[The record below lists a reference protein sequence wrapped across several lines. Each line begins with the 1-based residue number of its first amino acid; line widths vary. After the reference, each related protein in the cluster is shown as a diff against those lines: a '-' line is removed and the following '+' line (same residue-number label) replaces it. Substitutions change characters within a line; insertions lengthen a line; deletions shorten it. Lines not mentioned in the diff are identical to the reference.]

1 MKQSTK
7 LAMAVGVL
15 ASALMLTGCAAG
27 NAGAKQTPQAAAT
40 TEAAQTES
48 AEVPDAEGKPG
59 EMSVSVSEK
68 ELETKALRED
78 KGLLLPLGETARALG
93 YDVQEKTEE
102 TDDKE
107 RRSVEMTQGEDKITV
122 LWSVSDN
129 TARDISWQKN
139 GLLIPV
145 DARLTTKGETVYV
158 PAAFFEKAADVVV
171 TEADGSV
178 KIEKKGSTATPPTDT
193 QEENGAQ

>member
-1 MKQSTK
+1 MKQSAK
-7 LAMAVGVL
+7 AAIAAGMLAA
-15 ASALMLTGCAAG
+15 ALMLTGCAAG
-27 NAGAKQTPQAAAT
+27 NAGTKQTPQAEQT
-40 TEAAQTES
+40 AQTES
-48 AEVPDAEGKPG
+48 TQTPEAEGEPG
-59 EMSVSVSEK
+59 EMPVSIGGK
-68 ELETKALRED
+68 ELDAKALRED

-93 YDVQEKTEE
+93 FDVQEKTEE

-107 RRSVEMTQGEDKITV
+107 RRSVELTRGEDKITV

-158 PAAFFEKAADVVV
+158 PAAFFEKAANVMV
-171 TEADGSV
+171 TEADGKV
-178 KIEKKGSTATPPTDT
+178 RIEKKESTVTPPTDT